1 MSAADRRRAMR
12 RADAMVELA
21 ATQRLDDE
29 VDAEH
34 QIGTDRLADVAG
46 GVPFAARPQ
55 GRTWSFT
62 FRMALMALDAAVI
75 ISAVIVALLFRFNAS
90 PLEINGV
97 GFNLVGVAM
106 ILLWMGLLVGNGC
119 YDHRVFGV
127 GADEFKRIFV
137 GTVQMAGITAIV
149 AYLADFP
156 LARGFLVL
164 ATPIGLA
171 GLLFERYAAR
181 KYLHRLRRDGAW
193 SHRVVLV
200 GDEVRARELL
210 RNLTRDRHA
219 GLRVVGACLTGEGQR
234 VDFLRPDVPV
244 VGGPEDISEAIVRL
258 DADTV
263 AVTTSRYFGSD
274 DLRRLAWSLEGTG
287 VDVIVAPALTDVAGP
302 RIHIRPVAGLPLLHL
317 EEPDY
322 RGGRQLAKA
331 VFDRVSALVMLVA
344 LSPVM
349 LVIAAL
355 IRMTSDGPAL
365 FRQQRVGRNGNVFT
379 ICKFRTMHDGADAR
393 FLELVESQSANRG
406 GMFVK
411 NRNDPRVTPLGAILR
426 RFSLDELPQLL
437 NVVRG
442 EMSLVGPRPLPVA
455 VVQDGVDVR
464 RRLLVRP
471 GITGLWQVSGRSELP
486 WEEAVRL
493 DLYYVEN
500 WSLSFDL
507 LILWKTVRVAF
518 LGDGAY

>member
-1 MSAADRRRAMR
+1 MSASSDRRSRRSGRAGLG
-12 RADAMVELA
+12 EES
-21 ATQRLDDE
+21 TT
-29 VDAEH
+29 
-34 QIGTDRLADVAG
+34 GDRQPTFSR

-62 FRMALMALDAAVI
+62 YRVALMLLD
-75 ISAVIVALLFRFNAS
+75 SAVILGAVTVAVIVRFEAS
-90 PLEINGV
+90 PLQINGI
-97 GFNLVGVAM
+97 GFNLIGVAM
-106 ILLWMGLLVGNGC
+106 VVLWLGLLVGTGC

-127 GADEFKRIFV
+127 GADEFKRIFN
-137 GTVQMAGITAIV
+137 GTVQMASLIAIV

-156 LARGFLVL
+156 LARSFLVV

-171 GLLFERYAAR
+171 GLLIERYAAR
-181 KYLHRLRRDGAW
+181 KYLHRLRRDGSW
-193 SHRVVLV
+193 SHRVVIV
-200 GDEVRARELL
+200 GDEARARELL

-219 GLRVVGACLTGEGQR
+219 GLKVVGACLTGEQHR
-234 VDFLRPDVPV
+234 IEFLRPDVPV
-244 VGGPEDISEAIVRL
+244 VGGPDDIAAAIMRL

-274 DLRRLAWSLEGTG
+274 DLRRLAWSLEGSG

-331 VFDRVSALVMLVA
+331 VFDRVSALGLLIL
-344 LSPVM
+344 LSPLM
-349 LVIAAL
+349 LAIAAAV
-355 IRMTSDGPAL
+355 RMTSDGPAL
-365 FRQQRVGRNGNVFT
+365 FRQQRVGRNGNLFT

-393 FLELVESQSANRG
+393 FLELVESQTANKG

-411 NRNDPRVTPLGAILR
+411 NRNDPRITGLGAFLR

-455 VVQDGVDVR
+455 VIQDGIDVR